1 MEKNRWKILKALK
14 TWLGNKV
21 TQYNPWNPSEEF
33 MKEFEEY
40 MEKSVRESRR
50 NAADAWKSAVDIFIN
65 L

>member
-1 MEKNRWKILKALK
+1 MMEKFKSFEDLAREQGG
-14 TWLGNKV
+14 TV
-21 TQYNPWNPSEEF
+21 TPCNPSEEF

-50 NAADAWKSAVDIFIN
+50 NSAEAWKSAADIFIN

>member
-1 MEKNRWKILKALK
+1 MMEKFKSFEDLAREQGG
-14 TWLGNKV
+14 TV
-21 TQYNPWNPSEEF
+21 TPWNPSEEF

-50 NAADAWKSAVDIFIN
+50 NAAEAWKSAADIFIN